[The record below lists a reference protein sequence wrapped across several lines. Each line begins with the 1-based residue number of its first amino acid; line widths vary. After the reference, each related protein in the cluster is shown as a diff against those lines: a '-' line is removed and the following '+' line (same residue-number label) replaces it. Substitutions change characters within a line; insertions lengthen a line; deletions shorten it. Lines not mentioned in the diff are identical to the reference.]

1 MCSNQQHLRRSKE
14 PHSYTFS
21 CKLAAIKN
29 DHVFK
34 DYVQRHLQHHV
45 LQVPLRTYALQ
56 IASLFL
62 SQRNNISLYW
72 YFQKNVFLHPYRI
85 LGLNLYFRSW
95 KSEWV
100 SQAKYLLPVCLLC
113 LGPAQRFWEGR
124 NKQSPY
130 SKIYLYLKAATIF
143 FLLFLIIITLIV
155 SSYLRVFIYCKLWA
169 QIGFILWKSQNFI
182 LLP

>member
-1 MCSNQQHLRRSKE
+1 MMVSCKYMQKQTANSSTQYFFIFRHPCKCILVHSPASCCMCSNQQHLRRSKE

-95 KSEWV
+95 KSE
-100 SQAKYLLPVCLLC
+100 
-113 LGPAQRFWEGR
+113 
-124 NKQSPY
+124 
-130 SKIYLYLKAATIF
+130 
-143 FLLFLIIITLIV
+143 
-155 SSYLRVFIYCKLWA
+155 
-169 QIGFILWKSQNFI
+169 
-182 LLP
+182 